1 MPAGPMSLAL
11 LSCGLFWL
19 GLIMFGRHN
28 PVLRAVAAGWG
39 IVVTGLYVVWRVTDG
54 MPADQGAIANLGVMI
69 YVGFEMANL
78 LGSSINFLMLSRTRR
93 RSEEA
98 DIHANHPACR
108 APVDVFIATYNEGF
122 DILERTLLGACAI
135 DHPDLRV
142 WLLDDGARDW
152 VRQLAAQQGAQY
164 LSRIK
169 GPHAKAGNVNNGL
182 RAALCTGRRPEFVL
196 LLDADFVASR
206 HILKR
211 TLPLFHAVDV
221 GIVQTPQHFFNPDPI
236 QTNVMSPTVWPDEQ
250 RYFFHVLMPS
260 LDAWDGA
267 FCCGTSAVM
276 RVAALE
282 AIGGLATE
290 TVTEDMLTSFKLSE
304 QGWRTVYLNEPLSL
318 GLAAEGISA
327 FVVQRSRWCL
337 GAVQQIYT
345 RWSFFGIG
353 RLRAIDRLNNFASV
367 LYWTTS
373 FWFRLMVLAM
383 PAAWWWTGVTV
394 YRVEGDALMRSML
407 PWLAFNIMFMSV
419 YGRNFVMPL
428 LSDVSQLVPSMAVI
442 GSAMTGLVSPWGH
455 PFKVTD
461 KGLNSTGVTV
471 HWRRLAPFLLLALVT
486 IAGMFSGLGAG
497 SMVIGQPG
505 TMLIVFWS
513 LVSTILLAIT
523 CVACIDQPM
532 RRTDE
537 RFISGERAVLLA
549 AGGRHEVCRI
559 SDISLGGALV
569 EVGSDPALWA
579 AGGVLWLDDGK
590 IQVAFAPLRAGPG
603 RMAVRFVLDEPT
615 RAAMIIKLFDLRYKV
630 EFDWVSPLPA
640 LRSALVRLLE

>member
-28 PVLRAVAAGWG
+28 PVLRAVAAGWS

-211 TLPLFHAVDV
+211 TLPLFHAADV

-407 PWLAFNIMFMSV
+407 HGLPSISCSCRSTAATSSCRYCPMSANW
-419 YGRNFVMPL
+419 YH
-428 LSDVSQLVPSMAVI
+428 Q
-442 GSAMTGLVSPWGH
+442 W
-455 PFKVTD
+455 
-461 KGLNSTGVTV
+461 
-471 HWRRLAPFLLLALVT
+471 
-486 IAGMFSGLGAG
+486 
-497 SMVIGQPG
+497 Q
-505 TMLIVFWS
+505 
-513 LVSTILLAIT
+513 
-523 CVACIDQPM
+523 
-532 RRTDE
+532 
-537 RFISGERAVLLA
+537 
-549 AGGRHEVCRI
+549 
-559 SDISLGGALV
+559 
-569 EVGSDPALWA
+569 
-579 AGGVLWLDDGK
+579 
-590 IQVAFAPLRAGPG
+590 
-603 RMAVRFVLDEPT
+603 
-615 RAAMIIKLFDLRYKV
+615 
-630 EFDWVSPLPA
+630 
-640 LRSALVRLLE
+640 